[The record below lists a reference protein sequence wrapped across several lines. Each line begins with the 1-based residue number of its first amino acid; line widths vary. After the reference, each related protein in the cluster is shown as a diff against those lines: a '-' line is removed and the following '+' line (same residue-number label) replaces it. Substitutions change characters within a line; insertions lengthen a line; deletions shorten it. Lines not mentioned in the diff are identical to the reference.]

1 MQVEISYSGLH
12 RQAGVPCPDNT
23 YYRLTT
29 TLLAMRIQDMLTGNS
44 VDMAELTKRDRKLEC
59 NEECLKL
66 DRNTVC
72 TPSPSISAWLISAP
86 AKNIAVI
93 KIDSRLPSR
102 HSQPCTANLAQTF
115 SCQST
120 LSITL
125 AVVRNMLQLLS
136 LAKEITDWRGQ
147 EVLKSP
153 PCCPT
158 SWQVLLEWHPRILQQ
173 LFKFSPLF
181 RTCYQVCQN

>member
-29 TLLAMRIQDMLTGNS
+29 TLLAMRIQDMLTGNL

-72 TPSPSISAWLISAP
+72 TPSPISLISAP
-86 AKNIAVI
+86 ANNIVVI
-93 KIDSRLPSR
+93 KVDS
-102 HSQPCTANLAQTF
+102 HSQPCTN
-115 SCQST
+115 
-120 LSITL
+120 
-125 AVVRNMLQLLS
+125 LLS
-136 LAKEITDWRGQ
+136 PVNPFQHVGRGEECVAVAQ
-147 EVLKSP
+147 FG
-153 PCCPT
+153 
-158 SWQVLLEWHPRILQQ
+158 QGD
-173 LFKFSPLF
+173 
-181 RTCYQVCQN
+181 Y